1 MGRKAD
7 VAGLWRAGQVGSGN
21 NMMTDGRTIW
31 SYALVIGV
39 TEEGRKVA
47 FDYRGPNS
55 YSVTT
60 SRHVGF
66 AAEVA
71 DEIRPPPQGG

>member
-1 MGRKAD
+1 MGRKVD

-47 FDYRGPNS
+47 FDYRGKNS

-60 SRHVGF
+60 SRHVCRTE
-66 AAEVA
+66 EVA